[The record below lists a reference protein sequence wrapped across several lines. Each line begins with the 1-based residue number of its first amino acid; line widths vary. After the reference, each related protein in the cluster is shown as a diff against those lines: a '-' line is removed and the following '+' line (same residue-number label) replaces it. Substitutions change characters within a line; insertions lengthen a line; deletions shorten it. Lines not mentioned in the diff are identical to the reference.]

1 MTISVKLLND
11 QIKKISETNS
21 LLDMLLEFEKT
32 LDSLNLYAFKN
43 WLSGEVLE
51 GPTLRRHYVNV
62 KLLYPYKQMPDP
74 EGAKRLIARDCLVEY
89 KKDTLIKP
97 VRVKTYDDVQVDIAP
112 DGRSR
117 YKAKTQSEPCWVVSI
132 DMPRKYV
139 DEFSSENVEVEE
151 DQYVNMDDLGKENE
165 PAVQNNMPM
174 GGALPG
180 FAPTVPMTPGTGEG
194 EI

>member
-1 MTISVKLLND
+1 MSKYTSEDINNTIKAINAD
-11 QIKKISETNS
+11 RT
-21 LLDMLLEFEKT
+21 LLDMLLEVDGLLEH
-32 LDSLNLYAFKN
+32 LGLYAFKN
-43 WLSGEVLE
+43 WKKGKIVEVGRPSKYWIDL
-51 GPTLRRHYVNV
+51 TLMYD
-62 KLLYPYKQMPDP
+62 KADMPDP

-117 YKAKTQSEPCWVVSI
+117 YKAKTSSEPCWVVSI

-151 DQYVNMDDLGKENE
+151 DQYVNMDDIGKENE
-165 PAVQNNMPM
+165 LPVQNAQQDLGGLGMPM
-174 GGALPG
+174 PLTPLPG
-180 FAPTVPMTPGTGEG
+180 ET
-194 EI
+194 I